1 MSDLQVR
8 TAVRSRL
15 RYDHAGFEPGL
26 FQSTTPST
34 QCQKRYAK
42 GGICG
47 KVLDAAGKHAV
58 HCNVGGG
65 VEESHDEIVTWLA
78 GKLTWWTG
86 RKCLTEQFVP
96 AWDEWVP
103 VKDEAGTVLTG
114 PEGRPQMRLERA
126 RLDVQFFDVKG
137 KLTFVDV
144 HVVSAQSV
152 NPERVRA
159 FAAKPGS
166 AAEAG
171 ERDKRRRYKPE
182 HNPRAALVPFVV
194 EALGRP
200 GPQAMQLLR
209 AMAPHDPTVRGLE
222 LTRAWAELSTLIQV
236 RRANLLLASE
246 YTHDVAVQPRG
257 GGVQPRG
264 GEATVG

>member
-1 MSDLQVR
+1 M
-8 TAVRSRL
+8 
-15 RYDHAGFEPGL
+15 
-26 FQSTTPST
+26 
-34 QCQKRYAK
+34 
-42 GGICG
+42 
-47 KVLDAAGKHAV
+47 
-58 HCNVGGG
+58 
-65 VEESHDEIVTWLA
+65 
-78 GKLTWWTG
+78 
-86 RKCLTEQFVP
+86 
-96 AWDEWVP
+96 
-103 VKDEAGTVLTG
+103 
-114 PEGRPQMRLERA
+114 
-126 RLDVQFFDVKG
+126 
-137 KLTFVDV
+137 

-209 AMAPHDPTVRGLE
+209 AMAPQDPTVRGLE

-246 YTHDVAVQPRG
+246 YTHDVAVRPRG
-257 GGVQPRG
+257 GEAGAAEPRQLQREVDEEYVDETRSAVQPGLPPAGSRWVAAGGGWRLQPRG